1 MRFLILII
9 SLFMFSCGSN
19 EAPKPVQPAVDPA
32 KQKELELALE
42 KQSLENKELLKA
54 KDFLESQKK
63 AAEELAEKF
72 KNEAA
77 QVQQKLEAEK
87 AELLNKANK
96 IKSDLEA
103 EKAELLTKANKIK
116 SDLEAEKVELTNKA
130 QKMKTDLE
138 EKIASFKPTDT
149 SALTK
154 ELKEKNDTIKT
165 LTDEKSKLKEEVKTL
180 TDKLKAVNNI
190 RNVDDLF
197 K

>member
-1 MRFLILII
+1 MRFLILLA
-9 SLFMFSCGSN
+9 SLFLFSCGSN
-19 EAPKPVQPAVDPA
+19 EAPKPAQPPVDTA

-42 KQSLENKELLKA
+42 KQSLENKELMKA

-63 AAEELAEKF
+63 AAEELADKL

-87 AELLNKANK
+87 TELLNKANK
-96 IKSDLEA
+96 IKADLEA
-103 EKAELLTKANKIK
+103 EKT
-116 SDLEAEKVELTNKA
+116 ELTNKA
-130 QKMKTDLE
+130 QKIKSELE

-154 ELKEKNDTIKT
+154 ELKEKNETIKS
-165 LTDEKSKLKEEVKTL
+165 LTEEKNSLNEKIKSLTEDKSKLKEEVKTL
-180 TDKLKAVNNI
+180 TDKLKGINNL